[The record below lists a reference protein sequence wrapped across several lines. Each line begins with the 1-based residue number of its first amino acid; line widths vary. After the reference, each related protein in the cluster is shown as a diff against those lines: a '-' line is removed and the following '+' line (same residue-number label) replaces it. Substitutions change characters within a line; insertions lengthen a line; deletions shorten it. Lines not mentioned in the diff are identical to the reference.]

1 MAELP
6 SVFFNPDARHGLEK
20 DALRQFLRGLDDV
33 APQEVPTRVSDDV
46 VVDDEVSSPAGNR
59 PDIVIQ
65 DPGEFFVCC
74 ELKLYSSEGEIQTQ
88 RYISDNYIGHTRKE
102 QFPTHGQHYV
112 YIRRPDRPQA
122 GAGEFVNITW
132 RQVRDWLKP
141 LLTNNQGRYPTRTTA
156 QLADFLDTI
165 YRDMTQDEHEL
176 ALDAIETQLEPISA
190 FYPAEPYYQKCSL
203 RSTRLLTAFEEAGYD
218 DADVGE
224 SPATAKLNAQAA
236 GHDFPPI
243 PKLGIGTDTLAQH
256 REHTDR

>member
-165 YRDMTQDEHEL
+165 HRDMTQDEHIQTAQEKMRL
-176 ALDAIETQLEPISA
+176 YFNHEDAIREAQRGLETAYEYELENWRRRFIEDYLPKNWSENWHTNPDSPSA
-190 FYPAEPYYQKCSL
+190 VPSVPAQYAD
-203 RSTRLLTAFEEAGYD
+203 RSAVR
-218 DADVGE
+218 
-224 SPATAKLNAQAA
+224 
-236 GHDFPPI
+236 
-243 PKLGIGTDTLAQH
+243 
-256 REHTDR
+256 